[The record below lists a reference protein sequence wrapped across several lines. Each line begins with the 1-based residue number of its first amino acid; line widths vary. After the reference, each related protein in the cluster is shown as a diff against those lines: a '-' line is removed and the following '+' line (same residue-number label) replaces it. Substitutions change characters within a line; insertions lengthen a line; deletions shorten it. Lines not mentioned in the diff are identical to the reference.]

1 MGFMKGRTNRATYWL
16 SLGVIG
22 VLLAITV
29 LVFHTEVRVGE
40 ILLIWICVPRLHDI
54 GRSGWIAGG
63 GLLAEIA
70 LAIGAV
76 VLFHDPDTA
85 AAALGVVTLVIAALL
100 IWLGCIPGNR
110 SANKFGEPPASGIG
124 IRPKSSSL

>member
-1 MGFMKGRTNRATYWL
+1 MGFLKGRTNRATYWL

-22 VLLAITV
+22 VLIAVTV
-29 LVFHTEVRVGE
+29 LVFHTQVKISE
-40 ILLIWICVPRLHDI
+40 ILLIWVCVPRLHDI

-63 GLLAEIA
+63 VFLAEITA
-70 LAIGAV
+70 AIGSIF
-76 VLFHDPDTA
+76 LFHDPDTA

-110 SANKFGEPPASGIG
+110 SANKFGDPPASGIG
-124 IRPKSSSL
+124 FRPKSSSL